1 MIALASRLSTDP
13 RARRFV
19 VEFMRFVAVGAGAT
33 VVHYAILIGL
43 VELAH
48 AALIPATTAG
58 FCGGALTS
66 YTLNRRITFSHQPH
80 YGRGLVKFVAIGLV
94 GMALNAAIVGA
105 LAHAGLPYILAQVG
119 ATGTCFFWNFTAAR
133 FLVFRAPKPA

>member
-1 MIALASRLSTDP
+1 MIALAAQLSTDP
-13 RARRFV
+13 RTRRFV
-19 VEFMRFVAVGAGAT
+19 GEFLRFVAVGAGAT

-66 YTLNRRITFSHQPH
+66 YTLNRRITFTHQPH
-80 YGRGLVKFVAIGLV
+80 FGRGLAKFVAIGAV
-94 GMALNAAIVGA
+94 GMGLNAMIVGA
-105 LAHAGLPYILAQVG
+105 LAHAGLPYLLAQIG
-119 ATGTCFFWNFTAAR
+119 ATGVCFFWNFTAAR